1 MDAALFERLLREDE
15 SETLDFKKQQ
25 YAFSK
30 ATDHKKSELL
40 KDILGFANAWR
51 RTDAYILIGVDE
63 VRGGRSRVIGIAD
76 HLEDHVLQQFV
87 HSRTNRRVSFGYRA
101 YEFEG
106 KQVGVIVIDQRERPV
121 WLKAGYGKLRKEQV
135 YVRRGSSTNPEAPA
149 NPDEIAAM
157 RQQSDRSSPNLLVA
171 FAHPEREQIV
181 GATVVLRSENCCMPA
196 AGDIPEAASENDGGY
211 LGPMSSFTH
220 TNSDYYLRFAEYIRF
235 NRMAHQ
241 IRVALANQ
249 GKVEARGVLVE
260 CLVPKGGPVGL
271 HDSAPPTPRRTW
283 STLSHLPHL
292 DQLPISEYP
301 GHIDIDEDD
310 DRYRIQIHFLD
321 LQPGRRVLSDAFYLT
336 VASAGTH
343 QLQGQ
348 VYAANLPEA
357 AAIALAIQAD
367 VEHTSM
373 TVDQLVGLADS
384 RKRFSSR

>member
-1 MDAALFERLLREDE
+1 MDAALFESLLHEDE
-15 SETLDFKKQQ
+15 SETLDFKKQK

-30 ATDHKKSELL
+30 ATDHEKSELL

-76 HLEDHVLQQFV
+76 HLQDHALQQFV

-101 YEFEG
+101 FEFEG
-106 KQVGVIVIDQRERPV
+106 KQVGVIFIDQQERPV
-121 WLKAGYGKLRKEQV
+121 WLKADYGKLRKEQV

-157 RQQSDRSSPNLLVA
+157 RQQGGRSSPNLVVV
-171 FAHPEREQIV
+171 FAHPEREQIL
-181 GATVVLRSENCCMPA
+181 GATVALRSENCRMPA
-196 AGDIPEAASENDGGY
+196 AGDIPEAASENEGGFFD
-211 LGPMSSFTH
+211 PMSSFIY
-220 TNSDYYLRFAEYIRF
+220 TNSNYYVKFAEYIRF
-235 NRMAHQ
+235 RKMAHQ

-249 GKVEARGVLVE
+249 GEVEARGVLVE

-271 HDSAPPTPRRTW
+271 HNSAPPTPRRTC
-283 STLSHLPHL
+283 STLDYVSHL
-292 DQLPISEYP
+292 DRSPIGKYP
-301 GHIDIDEDD
+301 GHIEIDEDD
-310 DRYRIQIHFLD
+310 DRYKIQIHFLNP
-321 LQPGRRVLSDAFYLT
+321 QPGRRVWSDAFYLT

-343 QLQGQ
+343 QLQGH

-357 AAIALAIQAD
+357 APLALTIQAA

-373 TVDQLVGLADS
+373 TVDQLVGLAAC
-384 RKRFSSR
+384 RT